1 MAATRGMRESRAE
14 TFIVNESK
22 IMISCK
28 DCLGGSGRIE
38 RREENQ
44 VGMWESINV
53 IEVNGLSTRRGSFI
67 QYIQVH
73 SSTSFSP
80 CAVSRTHSS
89 KMDLI
94 DV

>member
-53 IEVNGLSTRRGSFI
+53 IEVNGLSTSWKTREFYTVHTSPLLHFI
-67 QYIQVH
+67 
-73 SSTSFSP
+73 FP
-80 CAVSRTHSS
+80 MCRF
-89 KMDLI
+89 
-94 DV
+94 